1 MSFAIKIYEFFKTP
15 MTTPTLYGWF
25 HLLFVALSILAG
37 VLLCVTHKKGN
48 DARVRRAVF
57 VTGVLVVVLE
67 LYKMFAMNFFI
78 EGDRLVFD
86 FQWYIFPFQ
95 FCSTPMYIAL
105 LTGLFRRGRVHRSL
119 MAFLATYAIFA
130 GVCILVYPGIVFTG
144 TAGINIQTMICHGS
158 MLSIGIY
165 LYGSGYVKAE
175 NKTLLR
181 ALPVFASCAGIA
193 LALNEIIYYTVD
205 LGNDSFNMFYFSRH
219 FPGTLPL
226 YSDLQKMV
234 PYPVALVVYLA
245 VFTLAAYLM
254 LLAAKGIGAL
264 GRKDKTK
271 KSEE

>member
-1 MSFAIKIYEFFKTP
+1 MPIGIKIYEFLKTP
-15 MTTPTLYGWF
+15 MTIPSLYGWF
-25 HLLFVALSILAG
+25 HILFIVLSLLAG
-37 VLLCVTHKKGN
+37 VLLCITHKKGD

-57 VTGVLVVVLE
+57 VTGVIVALLE
-67 LYKMFAMNFFI
+67 VYKMFIFHHKVEWNVMS
-78 EGDRLVFD
+78 FD
-86 FQWYIFPFQ
+86 FQWYVFPFQ

-130 GVCILVYPGIVFTG
+130 GVCILVYPGIVFTSTLG
-144 TAGINIQTMICHGS
+144 LNIQTMICHGS

-175 NKTLLR
+175 HKTLLC

-264 GRKDKTK
+264 VRKGKTK
-271 KSEE
+271 QAEQ